1 MASSRSLAHVLLCI
15 LLLPAPAPPMAAA
28 LLFGGGKSTKAGLQ
42 DMEWRPATATWYGE
56 ADGDGSDGGACGYGT
71 LVDVVPMKARVG
83 SVSPVLF
90 KDGEGCGAC
99 YKVKCL
105 DHGICS
111 RRAVTVIVT
120 DECPGGMCGGGR
132 THFDLS
138 GAAFSRMA
146 VAGAGS
152 RLRDRGQLSV
162 VFRRTACKYGG
173 KSIAFRVN
181 EGSTNFW
188 LSLLVEFED
197 GEGDL
202 GSMQIKQPCPPR
214 HVRRAECRHFLHPS
228 SSLIASQSSFPDVSS
243 ARHRPLPTRR
253 VQLITV
259 ALTSFPSVASEVFGV
274 SRGGKQEAKDT
285 WWWNDEVQRA
295 IKEKK
300 ECFKRLH
307 LDKSATNIEGYKI
320 AKRAAKRAV
329 SVAKGQTYDNLY
341 QRLST
346 KEGEKDIYRMARIR
360 EQKTRDINQIKCI
373 KDGETEIEEAL
384 KRMKSGKAMGH
395 DSIPIEANSVEW
407 LDMKHV
413 WGATWC
419 LVRGPLVGPF
429 SVRLTTLSGRKT
441 LTARDV
447 IPKNWRPKATYTS
460 RLNFDVS
467 L

>member
-1 MASSRSLAHVLLCI
+1 MATASSRSFSLCVLL
-15 LLLPAPAPPMAAA
+15 LLLLLAPPISASF
-28 LLFGGGKSTKAGLQ
+28 LFDGGKSKSAAAAAAV
-42 DMEWRPATATWYGE
+42 DMEWRPATATWYGDAE
-56 ADGDGSDGGACGYGT
+56 GDGSTGGACGYGS

-120 DECPGGMCGGGR
+120 DECPGGLCAFGR

-146 VAGAGS
+146 VAGAGGH
-152 RLRDRGQLSV
+152 LRDRGQLSV
-162 VFRRTACKYGG
+162 VYRRTACKYGG
-173 KSIAFRVN
+173 KNIAFRVN

-197 GEGDL
+197 GQGDI
-202 GSMQIKQPCPPR
+202 GSMQIKQ
-214 HVRRAECRHFLHPS
+214 
-228 SSLIASQSSFPDVSS
+228 
-243 ARHRPLPTRR
+243 
-253 VQLITV
+253 
-259 ALTSFPSVASEVFGV
+259 
-274 SRGGKQEAKDT
+274 
-285 WWWNDEVQRA
+285 
-295 IKEKK
+295 
-300 ECFKRLH
+300 
-307 LDKSATNIEGYKI
+307 
-320 AKRAAKRAV
+320 
-329 SVAKGQTYDNLY
+329 
-341 QRLST
+341 
-346 KEGEKDIYRMARIR
+346 
-360 EQKTRDINQIKCI
+360 
-373 KDGETEIEEAL
+373 
-384 KRMKSGKAMGH
+384 
-395 DSIPIEANSVEW
+395 ANSVEW

-429 SVRLTTLSGRKT
+429 SVRLTTLSAQKA

-447 IPKNWRPKATYTS
+447 IPRNWKPTATYTS
-460 RLNFDVS
+460 RLNFEAA